1 MIGMKIPSFVTN
13 VSRAFLDD
21 FSLDGGRTECFGLF
35 ICRLE
40 DEHFVAVNNQRGQRW
55 QEEFRSLQTAMLWL
69 QGHMVLNY
77 TNDLCDGLT
86 GERIPDVA
94 ERVKAEVERERERQE
109 QDRRIL
115 RTRICAGLQ
124 AWNRRQ
130 AKAGELESSGD
141 ETE

>member
-1 MIGMKIPSFVTN
+1 MRTKIPDFVVN

-40 DEHFVAVNNQRGQRW
+40 DEHYVAVNNTRGLRW
-55 QEEFRSLQTAMLWL
+55 QEEFRSLQTASLWL
-69 QGHMVLNY
+69 RGHTVLNY
-77 TNDLCDGLT
+77 TNDLCNGMT

-94 ERVKAEVERERERQE
+94 ERVKAESERERERQE
-109 QDRRIL
+109 QDRRSMGE
-115 RTRICAGLQ
+115 RIRLWSA
-124 AWNRRQ
+124 RRVERQ
-130 AKAGELESSGD
+130 AEAGELESSGG